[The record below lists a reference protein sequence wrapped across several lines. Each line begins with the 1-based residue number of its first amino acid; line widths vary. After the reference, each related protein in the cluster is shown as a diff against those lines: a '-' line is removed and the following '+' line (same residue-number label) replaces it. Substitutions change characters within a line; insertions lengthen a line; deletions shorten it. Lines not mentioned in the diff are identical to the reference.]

1 LAPEKDQRG
10 MSLPASKKKILIVI
24 MDGLGD
30 RGCKELGGLTPLQAT
45 DTPNLDWFTKN
56 GISGTCDT
64 VDIGVCPGSDT
75 SHLSILGYDPLEV
88 YTGRGPFEAAGIGL
102 IGRKG
107 DVAFRCNFSTCDDN
121 LNVTDRRAG
130 RIDKPDTTELV
141 KALAGIKINGIEAVV
156 KEGTEHRAALILR
169 GNGLSAEVTDADAH
183 DVGPLRLS
191 KGKVPEAEFTAMVL
205 NEFVRE
211 THKRLKDHPVNK
223 RRAAEGL
230 PPANI
235 LLPRG
240 AGSFPNIQSFPE
252 KYRMK
257 AACVAGV
264 GMIKGICG
272 VCGLDVIDLPED
284 CTGGVNSNFI
294 SKAKA
299 VMKTLEKYDFVLMNI
314 KAPDVC
320 GHDGDPNLKC
330 SVIQRLDEMAGYFKD
345 NFRDDM
351 VIVFTADHS
360 TPCSLGDHSADPV
373 PITIYTP
380 GNVKDVA
387 AVFSESGCAQGRI
400 GRIRGIHIIPICLD
414 LAGRTE
420 KFGA

>member
-1 LAPEKDQRG
+1 MTVSAL
-10 MSLPASKKKILIVI
+10 KKKILIVV

-45 DTPNLDWFTKN
+45 DTPNLDWFTRN
-56 GISGTCDT
+56 GIAGTCDT
-64 VDIGVCPGSDT
+64 VDIGIRPGSDT

-102 IGRKG
+102 IGRRG
-107 DVAFRCNFSTCDDN
+107 DVAFRCNFSTCDEGMSI
-121 LNVTDRRAG
+121 TDRRAG

-141 KALAGIKINGIEAVV
+141 RALAGIRIDGVEAIV
-156 KEGTEHRAALILR
+156 KESTEHRAALILR
-169 GNGLSAEVTDADAH
+169 GPGLSPEVTDVDSH
-183 DVGPLRLS
+183 DNGPLNRS
-191 KGKVPEAEFTAMVL
+191 KGLTPEAEFTAGVL

-211 THKRLKDHPVNK
+211 SYERLRDHPVNT

-235 LLPRG
+235 IVPRG
-240 AGSFPNIQSFPE
+240 AGSFPDIQPFPE
-252 KYRMK
+252 KHGLK

-272 VCGLDVIDLPED
+272 VCGLDVIDLPDD
-284 CTGGVNSNFI
+284 CTGGCSSNFI
-294 SKAKA
+294 SKARA
-299 VMKTLEKYDFVLMNI
+299 AMRTLEEYDFVLMNV

-320 GHDGDPNLKC
+320 GHDFDPLRKC
-330 SVIQRLDEMAGYFKD
+330 EVVRRLDEMAGHIRES
-345 NFRDDM
+345 FRDDM

-360 TPCSLGDHSADPV
+360 TPCSLGDHSGDPV
-373 PITIYTP
+373 PIAVYTP
-380 GNVKDVA
+380 GNVRDD
-387 AVFSESGCAQGRI
+387 AVTFSESGCTHGRI
-400 GRIRGIHIIPICLD
+400 GRIRGKQIVPMCMD
-414 LAGRTE
+414 LADRAE